1 MARVVIIGG
10 GITGVLA
17 ARELLLAGHAVTLL
31 ETAHIGAG
39 SSSRTAAGIRQQFS
53 TPDTVRGM
61 RYAVRFYRAFAAEV
75 EDGQTPIVQ
84 NGYLFLCAGDAALA
98 SARARV
104 AVQHAAGLAEVEL
117 LVGDALRER
126 FPFLADGVTGG
137 TFCPTDGFLFPAVV
151 YNEGARRARA
161 LGATI
166 VQHAPVTGATHD
178 GAGRLVEVETPKGRF
193 GGDVFLDC
201 TNAWTRRTGAV
212 LGGTPLPVDPLKRYL
227 WFLPRDGSM
236 DGATLHRMP
245 LVIAPNGVYAR
256 PENEDTLLV
265 GWAHDA
271 APEPT
276 FTYEDQDR
284 VDPGFAH
291 NSGYDALPYTAWA
304 GLAEVIPAIGEFAGV
319 SATTS
324 GFYGTTPDH
333 NPFLGYDPAVD
344 NLIRLVGFS
353 GHGAMFGPFTALV
366 ARTLVDAGRDVDR
379 VHIDG
384 ESIEIAAFRIGRTFH
399 HAEALVI

>member
-1 MARVVIIGG
+1 MARVVIVGG
-10 GITGVLA
+10 GITGVLV
-17 ARELLLAGHAVTLL
+17 ARELRIAGHEVTLL
-31 ETAHIGAG
+31 ESAHIGAG

-53 TPDTVRGM
+53 TPGTVRGM
-61 RYAVRFYRAFAAEV
+61 RYAVDFYRRFAAEV

-84 NGYLFLCAGDAALA
+84 NGYLFLCGDDAAVA

-104 AVQHAAGLAEVEL
+104 AMQHHAGLAEVEL

-126 FPFLADGVTGG
+126 FPWLAEGVVGG

-166 VQHAPVTGATHD
+166 VQQAPVVGARHD

-193 GGDVFLDC
+193 GGDVFVDC
-201 TNAWTRRTGAV
+201 TNAWTRRTGAL
-212 LGGTPLPVDPLKRYL
+212 LGASTLPVDPLKRYL

-236 DGATLHRMP
+236 DGATLRRMP
-245 LVIAPNGVYAR
+245 LVVAPNGVYAR

-265 GWAHDA
+265 GWAHEA
-271 APEPT
+271 PPEPA

-284 VDPGFAH
+284 IDPGFAH

-304 GLAEVIPAIGEFAGV
+304 SLAESIPAIGEFGGV

-324 GFYGTTPDH
+324 GFYGSTPDH
-333 NPFLGYDPAVD
+333 NPFLGYDPTVA

-366 ARTLVDAGRDVDR
+366 ARALVDAGRDVAT
-379 VHIDG
+379 VQIDG
-384 ESIEIAAFRIGRTFH
+384 DAVDLGAFRIGRAFH
-399 HAEALVI
+399 HAETLVI